1 MNHIGHVS
9 SIDRP
14 LSARSGTLGGV
25 TVASRLRAH
34 LPWPL
39 HYVLRKVRA
48 LPEDAPALW
57 RLARLNGVPN
67 VPLGRR
73 LGLIRRSY
81 RVSYSVDCP
90 HMEGEMA
97 MVMTA
102 ILALPREVP
111 AVVVEAGSFKGG
123 SASKLSRAARLAGR
137 EMVVFDSFEGIPEH
151 HEQHTKNIYG
161 GDAYFPPGSYAGSL
175 EEVRANVTRFGAIDA
190 CRFVKGWFDDT
201 MPGFHEPVG
210 VAYID
215 VDLESSTRTCIRYLY
230 PLLVDG
236 GVLFSQDGHLPW
248 VINLLRDEAFWR
260 DEVGCPPPR
269 MDGLGKRKLV
279 AIHK

>member
-1 MNHIGHVS
+1 MNHIGEVR
-9 SIDRP
+9 SIKRP
-14 LSARSGTLGGV
+14 GAARWDTLGRVGI
-25 TVASRLRAH
+25 ANWLRAH

-39 HYVLRKVRA
+39 HYLLRKLRA
-48 LPEDAPALW
+48 LPQDAPALW
-57 RLARLNGVPN
+57 RLARLGGVPG
-67 VPLGRR
+67 LTLTRR
-73 LGLIRRSY
+73 LGLLKRGY

-97 MVMTA
+97 TVMAA
-102 ILALPREVP
+102 ILSLPRDVP

-123 SASKLSRAARLAGR
+123 STSKLSRAAKLAGR

-175 EEVRANVTRFGAIDA
+175 EEVRGNVTRFGAIDV

-201 MPGFHEPVG
+201 MPGFHEPVA

-215 VDLESSTRTCIRYLY
+215 VDLESSTRTCIRHLY
-230 PLLVDG
+230 PLLVEG

-248 VINLLRDEAFWR
+248 VIGLLRDESFWR
-260 DEVGCPPPR
+260 DQIGCPPPR
-269 MDGLGKRKLV
+269 MDGLGTRKLV
-279 AIHK
+279 AVHK